1 MREDLLNTNITSDLY
16 VFSQS
21 IFFLFY
27 NVGSSRFTAV
37 TTWKAGIR
45 ESAAIWKR
53 REQNGKK
60 NFSLLR
66 KMQDSS

>member
-1 MREDLLNTNITSDLY
+1 MREGLLDTNITSYLY
-16 VFSQS
+16 VFSQN
-21 IFFLFY
+21 IFLFY
-27 NVGSSRFTAV
+27 NVGSSRFTTV

-60 NFSLLR
+60 NFSLLM
-66 KMQDSS
+66 KTQDSS

>member
-1 MREDLLNTNITSDLY
+1 M
-16 VFSQS
+16 FSVK

-27 NVGSSRFTAV
+27 NVGSSRFTTV

-60 NFSLLR
+60 NFSLLM
-66 KMQDSS
+66 KTQDSS